1 MASEDEFR
9 GDRIDPDELE
19 VFSRGYLAAWN
30 SHAPERVAACATE
43 DVIWHSPAL
52 REPGHGR
59 RAVADLVTSTM
70 VAFPDYE
77 FTQPSAFAIA
87 EDRLTAYV
95 PWHMT
100 GTNTGSFTP
109 PGYAPTGRPID
120 LPGIDVLCFRDGLI
134 RRYRSV
140 YNYSVIGRQLGLA
153 LPRGGRLERAAVR
166 VQRMF
171 VAVGRRRF
179 AEPGARDP

>member
-1 MASEDEFR
+1 LAPEDEVR
-9 GDRIDPDELE
+9 GDAIDPGELE
-19 VFSRGYLAAWN
+19 VFIRRYFDAWN
-30 SHAPERVAACATE
+30 SRQPERVAACATD
-43 DVIWHSPAL
+43 DVVWDSPAL
-52 REPGHGR
+52 RRPGRGR
-59 RAVADLVTSTM
+59 QAVADLVATTV

-179 AEPGARDP
+179 AEPGAREP